1 MKKIVGILT
10 LILLT
15 LGIVY
20 YGLEVYKA
28 RKTTL
33 DMVNIFLSSDAYRL
47 KISDFTNERVEQL
60 LKVEDPSFY
69 THKGVDLLTKGN
81 GMNTISQKLVKKL
94 FEIERDKIKEV
105 LIAKFA
111 VDPIISKDLQ
121 FEMYVN
127 IMPLGREIYGL
138 EDASQYYYKKDFTK
152 LNKEEYIAL
161 VGILIDPNKYNLED
175 FPIRNNDRYERVK
188 KYLEGNYIPKGV
200 FDIYYDR
207 E

>member
-69 THKGVDLLTKGN
+69 THKGVDLITKGN